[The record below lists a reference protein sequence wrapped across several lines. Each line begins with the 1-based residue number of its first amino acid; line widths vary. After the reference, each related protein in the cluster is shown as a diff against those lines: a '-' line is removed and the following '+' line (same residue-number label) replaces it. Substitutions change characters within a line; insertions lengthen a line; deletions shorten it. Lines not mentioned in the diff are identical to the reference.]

1 MQKKRINMI
10 NPKERLK
17 TAENH
22 ITKGVKLFLAQ
33 DFDTI
38 GTE

>member
-1 MQKKRINMI
+1 MKKKGINMI

-17 TAENH
+17 TTDNY